1 MFDVADNMNEFD
13 MRKTDALWQ
22 IVIADNE
29 GNLSDIV
36 CTTEGAKPN
45 PENYAQCLAVINMM
59 FKPTPQYHMI
69 IIKKDG
75 EDFQRWDRERVIGSN
90 NWREVKDLDTEKTIG
105 CINQF
110 SIANQE
116 IQ

>member
-1 MFDVADNMNEFD
+1 M
-13 MRKTDALWQ
+13 
-22 IVIADNE
+22 
-29 GNLSDIV
+29 SDIV

-75 EDFQRWDRERVIGSN
+75 KDFQRWDREHIFESN
-90 NWREVKDLDTEKTIG
+90 NWVEIKDLNTEKVIDG
-105 CINQF
+105 INQF
-110 SIANQE
+110 SMVNQE